1 MNYDSSFASLAGC
14 EPSRRAACT
23 ESDNNAGQLAAT
35 MAESPGSTGRST
47 ARRRGRPHRREA
59 SEQKR
64 RAIFDAAVK
73 VVGRHGYAEAS
84 ITRITTQANVAQG
97 TFYLYYKSRQ
107 DLLDQL
113 LPSLGEEMLAF
124 IRERVGGVDDLIER
138 EEQRLRAFFAYIDR
152 RPELYRILHEAETFA
167 PKGHRRHYKT
177 IADDYTRALARDF
190 RKAGLPVRGEEELE
204 ATAYILMAARD
215 YLSMRYAHWAG
226 RGERLPEAVVE
237 TYIQIVRGG
246 LFGTAED

>member
-1 MNYDSSFASLAGC
+1 MADTA
-14 EPSRRAACT
+14 EPTEQRAV
-23 ESDNNAGQLAAT
+23 
-35 MAESPGSTGRST
+35 
-47 ARRRGRPHRREA
+47 RRRGRPHRREA

-64 RAIFDAAVK
+64 RAIFDAAVN

-84 ITRITTQANVAQG
+84 IARITTQAKVAQG

-124 IRERVGGVDDLIER
+124 IRERVSGVDGLIER

-167 PKGHRRHYKT
+167 PEGHKRHYKT
-177 IADDYTRALARDF
+177 IADDYIRALARDF
-190 RKAGLPVRGEEELE
+190 RRAGIPARSEAELE

-226 RGERLPEAVVE
+226 QGEPLPEAVVQ
-237 TYIQIVRGG
+237 TYIHIVRGG
-246 LFGTAED
+246 LFGTAVGLTNSF